1 MIYYYCKLKQQ
12 LLVARNFFENHEYQE
27 ALEVCHKMLDNG
39 IRGYSLL
46 YLTAACC
53 IQLNRLEDAKEFLHQ
68 ASIDKP
74 ISEKVWLDIGRVC
87 SRLLAFDEGLEAY
100 RNALQINPQ
109 SSTAFNGLAVI
120 LAQSGDINLSV
131 QHIETAYQLEPE
143 NISIQSNRTKIVRV
157 WNIQNGETKS

>member
-68 ASIDKP
+68 AVIFEP
-74 ISEKVWLDIGRVC
+74 LNEKKWQDLGFVFHKLG
-87 SRLLAFDEGLEAY
+87 LFDQGLEAY
-100 RNALQINPQ
+100 LNSLQINPD
-109 SSTAFNGLAVI
+109 SALAFNGLAVI
-120 LAQSGDINLSV
+120 FAHCKNYNASMKYIRLANKIAPNDN
-131 QHIETAYQLEPE
+131 
-143 NISIQSNRTKIVRV
+143 NIKNNYAKISRI
-157 WNIQNGETKS
+157 WKSRKI